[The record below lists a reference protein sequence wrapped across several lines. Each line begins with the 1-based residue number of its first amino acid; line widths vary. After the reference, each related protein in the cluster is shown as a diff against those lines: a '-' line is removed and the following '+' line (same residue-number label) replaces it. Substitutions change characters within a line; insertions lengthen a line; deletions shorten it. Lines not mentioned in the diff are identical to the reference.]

1 MKEIVFTLLALF
13 VLTAAAKVEA
23 AQVEAKSTEEADK
36 AKIAAVKAAADAT
49 VRATEVQASM
59 DERLTAEHNKL
70 ADEAR
75 IDKKEME
82 RAVSQEKRFDQED
95 ESTEATTEV
104 KITSSEIKANH
115 DVLKEES
122 LSHATRA
129 QDALKGAAAALER
142 LDTEE
147 AREQVRAS
155 QAAKELAAKEAKDAE
170 QHGKDAQSEDDAKLS
185 ARKLLDDQ
193 HTRENAAEKLSEMK
207 SEADLAKSAAA
218 AKKAIADSSKE
229 AVSAAMAGVKAEGS
243 AEQQAFLNREKAAQM
258 MVEGVMDKAKKDSE
272 ALTKVAE
279 VKVAASAATA
289 SSSPSDAEGTTTTIS
304 HSSFRKLLSPRRN
317 LAWSSCKCKGTHY
330 CSSGEYQSS
339 STKKSD
345 CSSKLLYVGAAGALL
360 TVDVLWD
367 PRARLLWRPSHTTLT
382 HTDSLFLRLFPPFR
396 LLQRGLGGMHLVW
409 GRKKLPDAMLQL
421 PLDLPNM

>member
-36 AKIAAVKAAADAT
+36 AKIAAAKAAADAT

-59 DERLTAEHNKL
+59 DERLTAEHKKLL

-104 KITSSEIKANH
+104 KITSSEIKAKH

-193 HTRENAAEKLSEMK
+193 HTRENAAKKLSEIK
-207 SEADLAKSAAA
+207 SEADLTKSAAA

-382 HTDSLFLRLFPPFR
+382 Y
-396 LLQRGLGGMHLVW
+396 
-409 GRKKLPDAMLQL
+409 
-421 PLDLPNM
+421 